1 MDKDKNTTISIADWD
16 PITITADDLSTITID
31 TETLYDVN
39 IDWNQDIQLDLD
51 LETLDDKF
59 PVHIANK
66 LRAALEEV
74 DRDVKDDED

>member
-1 MDKDKNTTISIADWD
+1 MDKDNTTISIADWD
-16 PITITADDLSTITID
+16 PITITTDDLSTITID

-39 IDWNQDIQLDLD
+39 IDWLNEEVQLDLD
-51 LETLDDKF
+51 LETLDENF

-66 LRAALEEV
+66 LKAALEEV